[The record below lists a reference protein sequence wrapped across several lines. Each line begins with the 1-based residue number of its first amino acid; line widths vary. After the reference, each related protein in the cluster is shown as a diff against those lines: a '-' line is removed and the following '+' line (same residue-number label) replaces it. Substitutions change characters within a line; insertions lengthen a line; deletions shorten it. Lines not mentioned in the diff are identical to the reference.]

1 MKLNKILFSALM
13 LSAINGAMTSCSD
26 SFLEEDQITQYD
38 TSYFNTQEGL
48 DGLVT
53 GAYEKLKF
61 KFNYVWAI
69 ECYNMGVDEFTDANN
84 TMPAWNHYSK
94 DLNSAE
100 TGANQPLWD
109 NMFALIRAANIIVTN
124 IPQYYDQNS
133 DTYNTRLGEGYFL
146 RAFAYFELVKQF
158 GGVPLVLSYS
168 NNVETNFGRNS
179 AEEVYKQII
188 SDLGEAYKLL
198 PETASEGT
206 GRITK
211 YAAAHYLAKA
221 HLFRASEINEEWN
234 SQYVADDL
242 DAVIT
247 YGTEV
252 FNKHPLC
259 KNYIDLW
266 NYTEPNGANEK
277 VSEVVLAAQ
286 FSNDESTWGRF
297 GNQMHLLYIK
307 IWLVPKEIYL
317 EVANFPMSVQQ
328 NIPCK
333 FLTVSMT
340 PVSGN
345 RSLRAMAQMI
355 LMELQYGQQKILL
368 AEKHPQEP
376 KKMANALKQAMS
388 EFDIL

>member
-13 LSAINGAMTSCSD
+13 FSAINGAMTSCSD

-100 TGANQPLWD
+100 TGANQPVWD

-168 NNVETNFGRNS
+168 NNVETNLLFNVNKNTSDTNCIKNIILKLPLIPINQRINYLYNFRTERNS
-179 AEEVYKQII
+179 VIEKYFKKQIYSILKGFKNINYDKLLLAIQIYSYCASRTINFLIFLNDLDIFILKSNCLWGIYEQLLLANIKIGFNI
-188 SDLGEAYKLL
+188 SDRKG
-198 PETASEGT
+198 
-206 GRITK
+206 
-211 YAAAHYLAKA
+211 
-221 HLFRASEINEEWN
+221 
-234 SQYVADDL
+234 
-242 DAVIT
+242 
-247 YGTEV
+247 
-252 FNKHPLC
+252 
-259 KNYIDLW
+259 
-266 NYTEPNGANEK
+266 
-277 VSEVVLAAQ
+277 
-286 FSNDESTWGRF
+286 FS
-297 GNQMHLLYIK
+297 
-307 IWLVPKEIYL
+307 
-317 EVANFPMSVQQ
+317 
-328 NIPCK
+328 
-333 FLTVSMT
+333 
-340 PVSGN
+340 
-345 RSLRAMAQMI
+345 
-355 LMELQYGQQKILL
+355 ILL
-368 AEKHPQEP
+368 N
-376 KKMANALKQAMS
+376 KKN
-388 EFDIL
+388 I

>member
-69 ECYNMGVDEFTDANN
+69 ECYNMGVDEFTDAN
-84 TMPAWNHYSK
+84 K
-94 DLNSAE
+94 AE
-100 TGANQPLWD
+100 TGANQPVWD
-109 NMFALIRAANIIVTN
+109 NMFALVRAANIIVTN
-124 IPQYYDQNS
+124 VPQYYDKNS

-198 PETASEGT
+198 PETASE
-206 GRITK
+206 R
-211 YAAAHYLAKA
+211 L
-221 HLFRASEINEEWN
+221 
-234 SQYVADDL
+234 
-242 DAVIT
+242 T
-247 YGTEV
+247 Y
-252 FNKHPLC
+252 
-259 KNYIDLW
+259 
-266 NYTEPNGANEK
+266 
-277 VSEVVLAAQ
+277 SVL
-286 FSNDESTWGRF
+286 
-297 GNQMHLLYIK
+297 
-307 IWLVPKEIYL
+307 
-317 EVANFPMSVQQ
+317 
-328 NIPCK
+328 
-333 FLTVSMT
+333 
-340 PVSGN
+340 
-345 RSLRAMAQMI
+345 
-355 LMELQYGQQKILL
+355 
-368 AEKHPQEP
+368 
-376 KKMANALKQAMS
+376 LK
-388 EFDIL
+388 